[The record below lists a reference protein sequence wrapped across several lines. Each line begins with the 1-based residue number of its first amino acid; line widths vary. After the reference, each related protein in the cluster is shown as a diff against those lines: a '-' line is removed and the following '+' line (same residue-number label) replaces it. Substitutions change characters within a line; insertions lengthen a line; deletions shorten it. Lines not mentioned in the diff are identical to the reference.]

1 MKTTIDI
8 PDELFR
14 EAKARAA
21 LEGIKL
27 KDLVA
32 EALREKLRAT
42 EVKGKGQRRRTKFP
56 IIPSKRTDASVTL
69 EQANQAI
76 EALDVEEA
84 QQHAGIMRR

>member
-14 EAKARAA
+14 AAKSRAA

-27 KDLVA
+27 KDLVN
-32 EALREKLRAT
+32 EALREKLRAP
-42 EVKGKGQRRRTKFP
+42 VAKAQRRRTKFP
-56 IIPSKRTDASVTL
+56 LIHSKRTDAPVTL
-69 EQANQAI
+69 EQVNQAI

-84 QQHAGIMRR
+84 